1 MRDWYQRA
9 PFRPFSLSH
18 DASNAEPPG
27 ALLVHGFTGTPAE
40 MRPIGDA
47 LFDLGCDAHAML
59 VRGMGPEF
67 GTLNSMTARIWRE
80 SSLARWR
87 DHVDRYRRTVLV
99 AYSLGGAIA
108 LIQAAHHP
116 PDLLVLLAPHIRLA
130 DRRGRYLPLA
140 KHFVKELNQFKD
152 IDFTN
157 ADSRLWFSRTM
168 PGLDLNDPMVQ
179 ESIRNDSPMSM
190 KMLDEM
196 RRLSLEGERAAPLVP
211 TPTVIIQGAND
222 TIALPRHSARLAR
235 KLPNLVAY
243 HVINADHML
252 PFKSF
257 PSWALVKELV
267 ERAVTDTF
275 PELRIEG
282 DR

>member
-1 MRDWYQRA
+1 MRDWYQQDQ
-9 PFRPFSLSH
+9 FRPFSLTH
-18 DASNAEPPG
+18 DDSDRESSG

-40 MRPIGDA
+40 MRPLGNT

-59 VRGMGPEF
+59 VRGMGSEI
-67 GTLNSMTARIWRE
+67 GSLNSMTARTWRE

-87 DHVDRYRRTVLV
+87 EHVDRYPRTVLV
-99 AYSLGGAIA
+99 GYSLGGAIA
-108 LIQAAHHP
+108 LILAADQP
-116 PDLLVLLAPHIRLA
+116 PDLLILLAPHVRLA
-130 DRRGRYLPLA
+130 GRRSRFLPIA
-140 KHFVKELNQFKD
+140 KYFMRDLNQFKD
-152 IDFTN
+152 IDFAN
-157 ADSRLWFSRTM
+157 ADTRRWFSRTM
-168 PGLDLNDPMVQ
+168 PGLDLDDPGVQ
-179 ESIRNDSPMSM
+179 ESIRNDTPMSM

-196 RRLSLEGERAAPLVP
+196 RRLSHDGERAAPLVP

-235 KLPNLVAY
+235 KLPNLAAY
-243 HVINADHML
+243 HEIEADHML
-252 PFKSF
+252 PFESF